1 MKRYQFIESQREMY
15 PLQMLCTVLNVS
27 RSGYY
32 AWRRRPPSARAQ
44 ANAQL
49 LPVIRQAHAASRGT
63 YGSPRLQHA
72 LWRLGHRCGRHRL
85 ARLMRRM
92 GLQGIPRRRFV
103 RTTQLV
109 AGRVGASDH
118 LQRDF
123 TASKPNEKW
132 ISDITYISTDEGWL
146 YLATVLDLCSRR
158 VVGWAMAE
166 HMTEELVLA
175 ALQMAATQRDI
186 PSGLIYHS
194 DHGGQFTS
202 KRVQDWLT
210 QRHLTAS
217 MGSVGDCY
225 DNAAA
230 ESFFST
236 LKRECVNRYHFST
249 RKEAKSIIF
258 EYLEVFYN
266 RQRLHS
272 TLDYQSPVEYELT
285 LI

>member
-15 PLQMLCTVLNVS
+15 PIQVLCAVLDVS

-49 LPVIRQAHAASRGT
+49 LPLIRQAHIASRGT

-92 GLQGIPRRRFV
+92 GLRGIPQRKFV
-103 RTTQLV
+103 RTTQRV
-109 AGRVGASDH
+109 VGRVSAPDR

-132 ISDITYISTDEGWL
+132 VSDITYIPTDEGWL

-166 HMTEELVLA
+166 HMTEDLVLA

-202 KRVQDWLT
+202 QRVQDWLA
-210 QRHLTAS
+210 QHHITAS

-236 LKRECVNRYHFST
+236 LKRECVNRHHFTT
-249 RKEAKSIIF
+249 RKEAKRTIF

-272 TLDYQSPVEYELT
+272 TLDYQSPAEYELT